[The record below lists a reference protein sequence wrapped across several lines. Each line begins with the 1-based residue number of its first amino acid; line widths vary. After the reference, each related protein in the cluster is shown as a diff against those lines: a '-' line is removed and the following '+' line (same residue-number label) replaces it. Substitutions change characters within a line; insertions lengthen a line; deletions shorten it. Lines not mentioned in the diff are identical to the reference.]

1 MPKDYTYQEEQ
12 EILWNTF
19 DEIWPSKEPQIK
31 TTLPDEVEKFII
43 DKIKDALIECNYNR
57 THTAKKLGI
66 KIETLLAKL
75 KKFQLL

>member
-1 MPKDYTYQEEQ
+1 MPKDYTYEEEQ
-12 EILWNTF
+12 ELLWSTF
-19 DEIWPSKEPQIK
+19 DDLWPVKEEHHQ
-31 TTLPDEVEKFII
+31 TSLPNEVEKFMI

-66 KIETLLAKL
+66 KRETLLAKL